1 MKTTAEILPIEREK
15 LELLQNTACKLLQ
28 RGKAASNAHSTK
40 KSQGIGRIIGF
51 LGCKQLPKKK
61 ITTICL
67 YECVC
72 LSLLQFEQTHFE
84 SHRTV
89 WLYFTSN
96 IARISEF

>member
-1 MKTTAEILPIEREK
+1 MKTPAEILPIEREK

-40 KSQGIGRIIGF
+40 KTQRKGRIIRF

-61 ITTICL
+61 LETIYVC
-67 YECVC
+67 ECAK
-72 LSLLQFEQTHFE
+72 QTHFE

-89 WLYFTSN
+89 WLYLTSN
-96 IARISEF
+96 IARIREF